1 MKIDVKKFSKIQDI
15 YISPDPQEHR
25 PAWIWFAYI
34 DDDLAVAA
42 GRGTASSWWHSAM
55 LSRKGQIHIDGK
67 VYQVEF
73 EPVTDKENIDKF
85 IASYRQRA
93 GHSWDPAWEKNFRPT
108 VMRLKFLKE
117 LGKSTR

>member
-1 MKIDVKKFSKIQDI
+1 MEIDVKKFSKLQDI

-42 GRGTASSWWHSAM
+42 GRGTASSWWNSAM

-93 GHSWDPAWEKNFRPT
+93 GQSWDPTWEKNFRPT

>member
-1 MKIDVKKFSKIQDI
+1 MEIDVKKFSKLQDI
-15 YISPDPQEHR
+15 YISPDPQEYR

-42 GRGTASSWWHSAM
+42 GRGTASSWWNSAM
-55 LSRKGQIHIDGK
+55 ISRKGQIHIDGK

-73 EPVTDKENIDKF
+73 GPVTDKENIDKF

-93 GHSWDPAWEKNFRPT
+93 GQSWDPAWEKNFRPT
-108 VMRLKFLKE
+108 VMRLTFLKE

>member
-1 MKIDVKKFSKIQDI
+1 MEIDVKKFSKLQDI

-42 GRGTASSWWHSAM
+42 GRGTASSWWNSAM
-55 LSRKGQIHIDGK
+55 HSRKGQIHIDGK

-73 EPVTDKENIDKF
+73 EPVTDKENIDNLL
-85 IASYRQRA
+85 ILIDNVRVRA
-93 GHSWDPAWEKNFRPT
+93 GT
-108 VMRLKFLKE
+108 L
-117 LGKSTR
+117 LGRKILDRQ

>member
-1 MKIDVKKFSKIQDI
+1 MEIDVKKFSKLQDI

-25 PAWIWFAYI
+25 FAWIWFAYI

-42 GRGTASSWWHSAM
+42 GRGTASSWWNSAM
-55 LSRKGQIHIDGK
+55 ISRKGQIHIDGK

-93 GHSWDPAWEKNFRPT
+93 GQSWDPAWEKNFRPT
-108 VMRLKFLKE
+108 VMRLTFLKE

>member
-34 DDDLAVAA
+34 DGDLAVAA
-42 GRGTASSWWHSAM
+42 GRGTASSWWNSAM
-55 LSRKGQIHIDGK
+55 ISRKGQIHIDGK

-73 EPVTDKENIDKF
+73 EPVIDKENID
-85 IASYRQRA
+85 ASFENGILKVTMPKKQE
-93 GHSWDPAWEKNFRPT
+93 EKSSKKT
-108 VMRLKFLKE
+108 IEVK
-117 LGKSTR
+117 

>member
-42 GRGTASSWWHSAM
+42 GRGRASSWWNSAM
-55 LSRKGQIHIDGK
+55 ISRKGQIHIDN
-67 VYQVEF
+67 VQV
-73 EPVTDKENIDKF
+73 
-85 IASYRQRA
+85 IAGTLLGRKILDRQ
-93 GHSWDPAWEKNFRPT
+93 
-108 VMRLKFLKE
+108 
-117 LGKSTR
+117 

>member
-34 DDDLAVAA
+34 DGDLAVAA
-42 GRGTASSWWHSAM
+42 GRGTASSWWNSAM
-55 LSRKGQIHIDGK
+55 ISRKGQIHIDGK

-85 IASYRQRA
+85 GSGTAQYAAEVIAAYVRTNA
-93 GHSWDPAWEKNFRPT
+93 E
-108 VMRLKFLKE
+108 
-117 LGKSTR
+117 